1 MKNNMKNIR
10 IWVAGVSMAVV
21 FAFASC
27 TKSSNLFDLDINV
40 DPNNPTKGSVKLLLP
55 EAQRGMANWL
65 QGMVNTQMGAV
76 GQISSSDSYGYGAN
90 GFYGT
95 WTSFYTGWGKDIDEI
110 IKTATEVG
118 NKPYLGVA
126 QAMKAYGFVTMV
138 NLFGTCPYTEAFG
151 GNLAEQNINPKFDA
165 GKDIYAACYKL
176 LDDATTNLNAASSIA
191 ISPDIFYN
199 GSKANWIRFVNTLRL
214 KMKITDRRVNT
225 NAKADIQAA
234 LAATGGLI
242 NGTANDFTWKYG
254 SQISPELRHP
264 WYTAGYLAQMDFTYI
279 EVDMMWKMFL
289 KKDPRFPFYY
299 KRQTTY
305 LLNPNNPTDKG
316 ATPVQGAYLVYEN
329 TAWESGIQAGLL
341 TRGKADSGFLAG
353 FFGRYRGD
361 QSGVPQDQDFRTAPG
376 VYPAAGLYDDR
387 AVTPV
392 LLRSGGGNKGR
403 GDGISPMMTSWMV
416 KFWQAEAELAHGFGD
431 PRATAEAA
439 VREHIK
445 YVSDFGVSKDV
456 NAKAAAAAD
465 VNAFVTSFL
474 ADYDAAPTA
483 EAKINAVLYQ
493 AWIAGWGNGFEAYN
507 AMRRTGY
514 PTGLRPPITLS
525 SQFALRWPIPAT
537 EGALNP
543 NAPSPLPIFF
553 TEPVFWD
560 VVKFKF

>member
-1 MKNNMKNIR
+1 MKNIR

>member
-1 MKNNMKNIR
+1 MKNIR

-110 IKTATEVG
+110 IKTSTEVG

-191 ISPDIFYN
+191 ITPDIFYN

>member
-1 MKNNMKNIR
+1 MKNKMKNINKW
-10 IWVAGVSMAVV
+10 IAGVSLAVV
-21 FAFASC
+21 ISFASC
-27 TKSSNLFDLDINV
+27 TKDTNLFDLDINV

-55 EAQRGMANWL
+55 EAERRMANWL
-65 QGMVNTQMGAV
+65 NGLVQTQMGAV
-76 GQISSSDSYGYGAN
+76 GQISASDSYGYGAN
-90 GFYGT
+90 GFYGS
-95 WTSFYTGWGKDIDEI
+95 WSSFYTGWGKDVDEI
-110 IKTATEVG
+110 IKAATEAG

-138 NLFGTCPYTEAFG
+138 DLFGTCPYTEAFG
-151 GNLAEQNINPKFDA
+151 GNLAEQNINPKFDT

-176 LDDATTNLNAASSIA
+176 LDDATANLNAASSIS
-191 ISPDIFYN
+191 ISPDIFYS

-214 KMKITDRRVNT
+214 KMKITERRVNP

-234 LAATGGLI
+234 LTATGGLVT
-242 NGTANDFTWKYG
+242 GTANDFTWKYG

-264 WYTAGYLAQMDFTYI
+264 WYTAGYLSQMDFTYV

-299 KRQTTY
+299 KRQTSY

-329 TAWESGIQAGLL
+329 SAWEQGVAAGVLSR
-341 TRGKADSGFLAG
+341 TKADTQFLAG

-361 QSGVPQDQDFRTAPG
+361 QAGVPQDQDYRTAPG

-387 AVTPV
+387 NGAPV

-403 GDGISPMMTSWMV
+403 GDGISPFMTSWMV
-416 KFWQAEAELAHGFGD
+416 KFWQAEAELAYSFGD

-439 VREHIK
+439 VREHIA
-445 YVSDFGVSKDV
+445 YVAAFGASKDA
-456 NAKAAAAAD
+456 NAKAPAAAD
-465 VNAFVTSFL
+465 VTAYVNAFL

-514 PTGLRPPITLS
+514 PTGLKPPITLY
-525 SQFALRWPIPAT
+525 SQFALRWPVPAT

-543 NAPSPLPIFF
+543 NAPSPLPVYF